1 MLKVPQKVDAVPKRP
16 TKPKAS
22 FADKLDHLFR
32 TVHPAGRR
40 EYTYEEVATGVAE
53 HSPSGTT
60 ISAQYVWMLRTGK
73 KDNPTKRHIE
83 ALAAFFGVPPA
94 YFFDDELSERVD
106 AELEML
112 SALRDSSV
120 RSLAL
125 RSAELSP
132 AAREAIARMIDAAR
146 DLEGERGS

>member
-1 MLKVPQKVDAVPKRP
+1 MAAESDTPLS
-16 TKPKAS
+16 S
-22 FADKLDHLFR
+22 FAEKLDHLFR

-40 EYTYEEVATGVAE
+40 EYTYEEVAAGVAAQAA
-53 HSPSGTT
+53 GTT
-60 ISAQYVWMLRTGK
+60 ISAQYIWMLRHGK

-94 YFFDDELSERVD
+94 YFFDDGLTERVN
-106 AELEML
+106 AELELLTAM
-112 SALRDSSV
+112 RDASV

-132 AAREAIARMIDAAR
+132 ESRAALARMIEATR
-146 DLEGERGS
+146 DLERGGKGE

>member
-1 MLKVPQKVDAVPKRP
+1 MAAESDAPLS
-16 TKPKAS
+16 S
-22 FADKLDHLFR
+22 FAEKLDHLFR

-40 EYTYEEVATGVAE
+40 EYTYEEVAAGVAAQAA
-53 HSPSGTT
+53 GTT
-60 ISAQYVWMLRTGK
+60 ISAQYIWMLRHGK

-94 YFFDDELSERVD
+94 YFFDDGLTERVN
-106 AELEML
+106 AELELLTAM
-112 SALRDSSV
+112 RDASV

-132 AAREAIARMIDAAR
+132 ESRAALARMIEATR
-146 DLEGERGS
+146 DLERGGKGE